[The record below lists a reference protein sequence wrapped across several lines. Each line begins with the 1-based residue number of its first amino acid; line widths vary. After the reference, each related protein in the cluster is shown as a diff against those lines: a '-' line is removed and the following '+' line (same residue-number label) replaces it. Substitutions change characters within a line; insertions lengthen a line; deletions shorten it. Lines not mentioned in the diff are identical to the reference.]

1 MRRLLRPC
9 EGVKRMRLFISAGEV
24 SGDHYGAALAKAVR
38 ALYPDVE
45 CVGMGHN
52 RMRAAGVHVL
62 ADMTTA
68 STIGFIEPFRYIPKL
83 IVTYFR
89 MKWILRVMKPVAVVV
104 IDYQG
109 YHQVFIRAAKRLGI
123 PVLYYISPQEWQW
136 GTEKGGR
143 NVVQYTDTI
152 LSIFPQEHDFYTK
165 LGGRSVFVGHPIVD
179 LIRRHDGRE
188 MFCERYGLD
197 PSRRIVSLF
206 PGSRPQ
212 ELKQLLALFVS
223 LIAPVEAAI
232 KSTEQWVISVSS
244 PVYLDRIYSVL
255 QRYGVSGRV
264 TCVCQDQ
271 HALIQHTAVSVVA
284 SGTVTLEHACL
295 GTPFVA
301 AYRLSALSY
310 FVANIVM
317 GKRFRELGYISLPNI
332 MARAEIAP
340 EFFQRRCRADLIIPE
355 VVALLTD
362 PQRHTDVHNALK
374 KVGDSLGAGGACEK
388 AAQVI
393 VDTMHGRWT

>member
-1 MRRLLRPC
+1 M
-9 EGVKRMRLFISAGEV
+9 KLFISAGEV
-24 SGDHYGAALAKAVR
+24 SGDQYGAALVKSIR
-38 ALYPDVE
+38 ALDPSIE

-52 RMRAAGVHVL
+52 AMRSAGVQVL
-62 ADMTTA
+62 ADVTTA

-83 IVTYFR
+83 ILTYYR
-89 MKWILRVMKPVAVVV
+89 MKWVLRTMKPAAVVV

-109 YHQVFIRAAKRLGI
+109 YHQVLIRAAKRLGI

-136 GTEKGGR
+136 GTKKGGKA
-143 NVVQYTDTI
+143 VIKHTDTI

-165 LGGRSVFVGHPIVD
+165 LGGRSVFVGHPLVD
-179 LIRRHDGRE
+179 LTKRYDGRE
-188 MFCERYGLD
+188 LFCERYGLD

-212 ELKQLLALFVS
+212 ELAQLLPLFVS
-223 LIAPVEAAI
+223 LIAPIEAAI
-232 KSTEQWVISVSS
+232 QSTEQWVIAVSS
-244 PVYLDRIYSVL
+244 PVYLPRIQLVL

-271 HALIQHTAVSVVA
+271 RALIQHTAVSVVS

-301 AYRLSALSY
+301 AYRLGVASY
-310 FVANIVM
+310 FVANCLV
-317 GKRFRELGYISLPNI
+317 GKRFRDIGYIALPNI
-332 MARAEIAP
+332 MAGSEIVP
-340 EFFQRRCRADLIIPE
+340 EFFQKRCRAVHIIPA

-362 PQRHTDVHNALK
+362 SDRHTDVHNALK
-374 KVGDSLGAGGACEK
+374 QVGDSLGSGGASDK
-388 AAQVI
+388 AAQVV
-393 VDTMHGRWT
+393 VDTMYGRYR